1 MRDQAGWGEAHTNR
15 PGGVA
20 ATPSLMLQLTPSPYC
35 ILLRVEGSTRGLSPQ
50 DLPLGYGLTPD
61 TLLRR
66 ASCFFAC

>member
-1 MRDQAGWGEAHTNR
+1 
-15 PGGVA
+15 
-20 ATPSLMLQLTPSPYC
+20 MLQLTPSPYC

-50 DLPLGYGLTPD
+50 DLPPGYGLTPD